1 MVLIGLTIMESIFYK
16 MLMKYRLRR
25 EYTGEWVNDKKEG
38 KGAFFYKNGD
48 RYDGLWVEDLPQGEG
63 RMIYSNGDI
72 YEGQWHEGKR
82 NGYGSLTKR
91 NGDHYEGQWVND
103 KREGQGSYY
112 YREKAKMFV
121 GEWVND
127 TPKAGVYTQ
136 VEDEE
141 LLAKIPKKKY
151 FTDPYFQPD
160 LPTLYL
166 KNAPNVLEQAME
178 AVKKCRASY
187 RAQHIP
193 IEAMFT
199 PMELGELQKAFDEAA
214 QGNMFVDL
222 LSLKTLLEGM
232 EIYPSGIF
240 Y

>member
-1 MVLIGLTIMESIFYK
+1 
-16 MLMKYRLRR
+16 
-25 EYTGEWVNDKKEG
+25 
-38 KGAFFYKNGD
+38 
-48 RYDGLWVEDLPQGEG
+48 
-63 RMIYSNGDI
+63 
-72 YEGQWHEGKR
+72 
-82 NGYGSLTKR
+82 
-91 NGDHYEGQWVND
+91 
-103 KREGQGSYY
+103 
-112 YREKAKMFV
+112 MFV

-166 KNAPNVLEQAME
+166 QTPGSVLEEAME
-178 AVKKCRASY
+178 NVKKARASY

-199 PMELGELQKAFDEAA
+199 PHELSELQRAFNEAS
-214 QGNMFVDL
+214 QENVTVDL

-232 EIYPSGIF
+232 EIYPSGTYKQSLYF
-240 Y
+240 ARSRHVEAGQDLLED

>member
-1 MVLIGLTIMESIFYK
+1 
-16 MLMKYRLRR
+16 
-25 EYTGEWVNDKKEG
+25 
-38 KGAFFYKNGD
+38 
-48 RYDGLWVEDLPQGEG
+48 
-63 RMIYSNGDI
+63 
-72 YEGQWHEGKR
+72 
-82 NGYGSLTKR
+82 
-91 NGDHYEGQWVND
+91 
-103 KREGQGSYY
+103 
-112 YREKAKMFV
+112 MFV

-160 LPTLYL
+160 IPTLYL
-166 KNAPNVLEQAME
+166 NEPSKVLEEAME
-178 AVKKCRASY
+178 SVKKSRASY

-199 PMELGELQKAFDEAA
+199 ASELAELQKAFDEAS
-214 QGNMFVDL
+214 QGNLTVDL

-232 EIYPSGIF
+232 EIYPSG
-240 Y
+240 